1 VGHVRGLVAIL
12 AGGAG
17 ERLQRRKPLAA
28 LGGRP
33 LIQHALAAAR
43 ASGLDVLVVSKPGV
57 ALGELAGE
65 LVYEP
70 ERPRHPLCGLLTA
83 LAHAGRRDAAL
94 PVVAIGCDM
103 PFLTGPLLAW
113 LAARSPARRAAVA
126 HVSGR
131 LEPLLGR
138 YLPAQRAVLARA
150 LDDGCSMR
158 AAALRLE
165 PLIVEEHELER
176 FGDPRRLCFNVNTAA
191 DLRVAERELGRLSGR
206 RGDLRGAGE
215 QLAQRSR

>member
-1 VGHVRGLVAIL
+1 VGDVRGLVAIL

-17 ERLQRRKPLAA
+17 ERLERRKPLAS

-43 ASGLDVLVVSKPGV
+43 ASGLGVVVVSKPGV
-57 ALGELAGE
+57 ALGELDCE

-70 ERPRHPLCGLLTA
+70 ERPRHPLCGLLAA
-83 LAHAGRRDAAL
+83 LAQAEGRDREL
-94 PVVAIGCDM
+94 PVVAIACDM

-113 LAARSPARRAAVA
+113 LAARRPASRAALA
-126 HVSGR
+126 RVSGR

-138 YLPAQRAVLARA
+138 YLPAQRPTLARA
-150 LDDGCSMR
+150 LCDACSMR
-158 AAALRLE
+158 DAAMRLQ
-165 PLIVEEHELER
+165 PLIVEEHELAR

-191 DLRVAERELGRLSGR
+191 DLRVAEAWLGGLSGG

-215 QLAQRSR
+215 QLSQRPR